1 MNVTKISEK
10 MAMNSKEN
18 KEKSMQEGLMAEGEA
33 KYDVVIIS
41 K

>member
-18 KEKSMQEGLMAEGEA
+18 KKKSMWEGLNGGR
-33 KYDVVIIS
+33 
-41 K
+41 